1 MIKKRILVT
10 GANGYIGTH
19 VVAEILRRGHEAI
32 ACDLKFDNVPAAASR
47 LEMNIF
53 DPETDFPRKLEN
65 VDCVI
70 HLAWRNGFQ
79 HNAMSHI
86 EDLPLHTQFLR
97 CLLDAGVGTVCVM
110 GSMHEV
116 GYWEG
121 AICADTPTNPLS
133 LYGIA
138 KNSLRQIGQLMFQGT
153 DAHFRWLRGYYIYG
167 DDERNHSVLA
177 KILQADRKGQDWFPF
192 TSGKNLYDY
201 LPVDELARQISEEGY
216 LAIIHVVKGAFT
228 SHEHYMV
235 LADYQ
240 QVDGQ
245 GMFLVADPYELQSR
259 YSSWDQLKKLDSEHQ
274 GLIYATKD
282 ILYRDCKAVILFEQD
297 RRDFPL
303 FSNCLK
309 PESFPVPG
317 M

>member
-201 LPVDELARQISEEGY
+201 LPVDELARQIVAAAVQEKHDG
-216 LAIIHVVKGAFT
+216 IINCCSGVPVSLGEMAEKFIEKHQLQIRLRYGAFP
-228 SHEHYMV
+228 
-235 LADYQ
+235 DR
-240 QVDGQ
+240 
-245 GMFLVADPYELQSR
+245 PYDSPGVWGDAALIRQI
-259 YSSWDQLKKLDSEHQ
+259 LDEE
-274 GLIYATKD
+274 K
-282 ILYRDCKAVILFEQD
+282 E
-297 RRDFPL
+297 
-303 FSNCLK
+303 
-309 PESFPVPG
+309 
-317 M
+317 